1 MKKLHKDLDRI
12 LLSEEEISRIV
23 EKIAKQIDED
33 YFGEEVEF
41 VVVLKG
47 SMPFASDLMRKVNV
61 PLVIDFIQAS
71 SYGTGSKSKGEI
83 TIKHELGA
91 DIKGKNIIIIE
102 DIVDSGN
109 TLYALK
115 NLLLKRE
122 PKSIKICAMLNKQ
135 DRRETDIEAD
145 YIGAEIPD
153 EFVVGYGLDYA
164 EKYRE
169 LPYIGVLS
177 RRIYE

>member
-1 MKKLHKDLDRI
+1 MHKDLDRI
-12 LLSEEEISRIV
+12 LLSEKEISEIV
-23 EKIAKQIDED
+23 ERIAKQIDED
-33 YFGEEVEF
+33 YKEEEVEF

-47 SMPFASDLMRKVNV
+47 SMLFASDLMRKVNV

-71 SYGTGSKSKGEI
+71 SYGTGSKSTGEI
-83 TIKHELGA
+83 IIKHELGA
-91 DIKGKNIIIIE
+91 DIKDKNIIIIE

-109 TLYALK
+109 TLFALK
-115 NLLLKRE
+115 NLLLQRE

-135 DRRETDIEAD
+135 ERREADLTAD

-169 LPYIGVLS
+169 LPYIGILS
-177 RRIYE
+177 RRVYE

>member
-1 MKKLHKDLDRI
+1 MHKDLDRI
-12 LLSEEEISRIV
+12 LLSEEEISGIV
-23 EKIAKQIDED
+23 ERIAKQIDED
-33 YFGEEVEF
+33 YKGEEVEF

-61 PLVIDFIQAS
+61 PLIIDFIKAS
-71 SYGTGSKSKGEI
+71 SYGNGSKSTGEI
-83 TIKHELGA
+83 IIKHELGA

-109 TLYALK
+109 TLFALK

-135 DRRETDIEAD
+135 ERRETELVAD

-164 EKYRE
+164 ERYRE
-169 LPYIGVLS
+169 LPYIGILS
-177 RRIYE
+177 RRVYE